1 MLCFLHI
8 TITRFCE
15 YQEDLAVAAGKLA
28 ECQKTI
34 ASLGN
39 QLKSL
44 ATLEDFLIDTPSLPE
59 LSAGTPVTPL
69 VTKAD
74 GEPWKLHS
82 NETFSPKRVSD
93 PSKIADESSGPLTKK
108 AEENSPPSSSSS
120 SAALSN
126 HVSSEKNRNGFAKFF
141 SRTKSGVRLEI

>member
-1 MLCFLHI
+1 MI
-8 TITRFCE
+8 IRFCL

-44 ATLEDFLIDTPSLPE
+44 ATLEDFLIDPANLPE
-59 LSAGTPVTPL
+59 FSAGASLIPKPEEL
-69 VTKAD
+69 
-74 GEPWKLHS
+74 WKLHC
-82 NETFSPKRVSD
+82 NQTFSPKRNSD
-93 PSKIADESSGPLTKK
+93 SSRIASESSGPVINKN
-108 AEENSPPSSSSS
+108 EENSLPFLSSSTS
-120 SAALSN
+120 SAILSN

-141 SRTKSGVRLEI
+141 SRTKSGIRLEI